1 MEPIIKFT
9 NYKIKN
15 IDYKFLGLDKESNS
29 NSDAVENTINT
40 KVQIGISKD
49 LKEGLVI
56 LKNEIIDSEND
67 RTISI
72 EIYGEFE
79 ILKEMDEDE
88 IKSVLKV
95 NGVAI
100 LYPYS
105 RSLISFLTSID
116 SDSAILLPTINT
128 SITSNDI

>member
-67 RTISI
+67 RTIRI

-128 SITSNDI
+128 SITSNDM

>member
-79 ILKEMDEDE
+79 ILKDRQ
-88 IKSVLKV
+88 
-95 NGVAI
+95 N
-100 LYPYS
+100 
-105 RSLISFLTSID
+105 
-116 SDSAILLPTINT
+116 
-128 SITSNDI
+128 